1 MDVHSNKVRS
11 RVRLLLVLAATGALA
26 FAALGTL
33 GALDGGDVGLNTGP
47 RISAGSGSAPANTVY
62 TQPVVGGMN
71 MGATATMKTP
81 NSVPQV
87 TMAVPPVRAR

>member
-1 MDVHSNKVRS
+1 MNVHSNKVRS
-11 RVRLLLVLAATGALA
+11 RVKLLLAATGALA

-33 GALDGGDVGLNTGP
+33 GALYGGDVGSDSGP
-47 RISAGSGSAPANTVY
+47 RLSAGSGSAPVNTVY

-71 MGATATMKTP
+71 VGATATMTTP

-87 TMAVPPVRAR
+87 TMAVPPVGGR

>member
-1 MDVHSNKVRS
+1 MNVHSNKLKS
-11 RVRLLLVLAATGALA
+11 RVKPLLAAIGTLA

-33 GALDGGDVGLNTGP
+33 GALYGGDVGSDTGP
-47 RISAGSGSAPANTVY
+47 RISAGSGSAPVNTVY

-71 MGATATMKTP
+71 VGATATMTTP

-87 TMAVPPVRAR
+87 TMAVPQVGGR